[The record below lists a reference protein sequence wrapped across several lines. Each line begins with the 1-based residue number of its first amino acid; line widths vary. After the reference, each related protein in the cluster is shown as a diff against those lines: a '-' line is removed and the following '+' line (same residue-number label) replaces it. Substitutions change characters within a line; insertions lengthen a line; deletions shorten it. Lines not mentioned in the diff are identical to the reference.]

1 MSSRRGVK
9 RTLAGTPREL
19 SRSTMTLN
27 QLLTICHPHCIP
39 FKLSYDNTYA
49 ICSVQAHTEVVSYY
63 HGQYLKT
70 TGMVIGN
77 MLESK
82 LLKAGI
88 TEGNAPTSFRK
99 LITPDGFVYIVPVNA
114 VDLDGTYQK
123 SHTLDFCG

>member
-1 MSSRRGVK
+1 
-9 RTLAGTPREL
+9 
-19 SRSTMTLN
+19 
-27 QLLTICHPHCIP
+27 
-39 FKLSYDNTYA
+39 
-49 ICSVQAHTEVVSYY
+49 
-63 HGQYLKT
+63 
-70 TGMVIGN
+70 MVIGN
-77 MLESK
+77 MLESQ